1 MKDFTKNVNLI
12 LCDLKKGSN
21 EKRKELFDYTYN
33 HLKVIALTY
42 AKNKNDYEDILVD
55 AYLKAF
61 KYADSF
67 DERKNGYNW
76 LCKIVQNVAY
86 DYNLKYVN
94 ENSLSDILE
103 EASDFFD
110 FEEKFL
116 EKSTFLSEINKLP
129 PTDRKLLYL
138 RFWENLSYREIAKRL
153 NLKKSTVHKKI
164 SELITE
170 LKNKLGE
177 AF

>member
-1 MKDFTKNVNLI
+1 MI
-12 LCDLKKGSN
+12 
-21 EKRKELFDYTYN
+21 
-33 HLKVIALTY
+33 
-42 AKNKNDYEDILVD
+42 
-55 AYLKAF
+55 
-61 KYADSF
+61 
-67 DERKNGYNW
+67 
-76 LCKIVQNVAY
+76 
-86 DYNLKYVN
+86 
-94 ENSLSDILE
+94 
-103 EASDFFD
+103 FFN

-116 EKSTFLSEINKLP
+116 KKSTLLSEINKLP

-153 NLKKSTVHKKI
+153 NLKKTAVHKKI